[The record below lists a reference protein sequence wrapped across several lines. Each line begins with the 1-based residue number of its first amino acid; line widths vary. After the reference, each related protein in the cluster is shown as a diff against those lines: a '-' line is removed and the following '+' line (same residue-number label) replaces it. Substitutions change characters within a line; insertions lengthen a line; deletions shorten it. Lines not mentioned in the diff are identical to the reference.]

1 MKKVLFIA
9 PDFFN
14 YSSIIKNKLIEKGYD
29 VDWFDDR
36 PSTNIIDKC
45 LLRVNRNILNRKI
58 KRYFYNKIYKAME
71 EKNYDIVFVI
81 LGQSFNQE
89 MFNDLRKINPNAKY
103 VLYLWDAVKN
113 FPHIEDLAKAFDKVY
128 SFDSY
133 DCKKYGYEFLP
144 LFYTEEKKSDL
155 DIIYDVTFI
164 GTIKKGKL
172 SLFNKL
178 RKELDNK
185 YEKNYFY
192 LYLQHKIVYFFFKM
206 TNKEFRGA
214 KIKNFKF
221 KKLDYSENNS
231 IVNSSRII
239 LDIPMRKQEGLS
251 MRILECLGYH
261 KKIITT
267 NKNVLNYD
275 FYKPENIYY
284 YDGEK
289 IDLDNI
295 FFKYEYL
302 EIDEEILKKYSLDTW
317 VDKLLMEGQN

>member
-9 PDFFN
+9 PDFFS
-14 YSSIIKNKLIEKGYD
+14 YSSIIKNKLIDLGYE

-45 LLRVNRNILNRKI
+45 LLRVNRNILKRKI
-58 KRYFYNKIYKAME
+58 KKYFYNRIYKAME

-89 MFNDLRKINPNAKY
+89 MFNDLRKLNEDAKY
-103 VLYLWDAVKN
+103 ILYLWDAVKN
-113 FPHIEDLAKAFDKVY
+113 FPHIKDLSKAFDKVY

-155 DIIYDVTFI
+155 ENIYDVTFI

-172 SLFNKL
+172 SLLNKI
-178 RKELDNK
+178 RKDLDIEYKN
-185 YEKNYFY
+185 NYFY
-192 LYLQHKIVYFFFKM
+192 LYLQSKLVYFYNKIL
-206 TNKEFRGA
+206 NKEFKGSKLNRF
-214 KIKNFKF
+214 NY
-221 KKLDYSENNS
+221 KKLSYSKNNEITLQS
-231 IVNSSRII
+231 KII
-239 LDIPMRKQEGLS
+239 LDIPMAHQNGLS
-251 MRILECLGYH
+251 MRTFECLGYH

-275 FYKPENIYY
+275 FYKEENIYY
-284 YDGEK
+284 YDGEH
-289 IDLDNI
+289 IDFNNK
-295 FFKYEYL
+295 FFTSEYV
-302 EIDEEILKKYSLDTW
+302 EIDEEILRKYSLDTW
-317 VDKLLMEGQN
+317 IKTLVTEE

>member
-14 YSSIIKNKLIEKGYD
+14 YSLIIKNKLIEKGYD

-45 LLRVNRNILNRKI
+45 LLRVNRNILKRKI
-58 KRYFYNKIYKAME
+58 KKYFYNKIYKAME
-71 EKNYDIVFVI
+71 DKKYNIVFVI

-133 DCKKYGYEFLP
+133 DCEKYRYEFLP

-178 RKELDNK
+178 KKELDNK
-185 YEKNYFY
+185 YDRNYFY
-192 LYLQHKIVYFFFKM
+192 LYLQSKLVFFYNRLR
-206 TNKEFRGA
+206 NKEFKGA
-214 KIKNFKF
+214 KIKDFKYER
-221 KKLDYSENNS
+221 LSYAHNNKITLES
-231 IVNSSRII
+231 NII
-239 LDIPMRKQEGLS
+239 LDIPMANQNGLS
-251 MRILECLGYH
+251 MRTFECMGYH

-289 IDLDNI
+289 IDFDNI
-295 FFKYEYL
+295 FFKSKYL

-317 VDKLLMEGQN
+317 VDKLLMED

>member
-14 YSSIIKNKLIEKGYD
+14 YSSIIKNKLIEKGYE

-45 LLRVNRNILNRKI
+45 LLRVNRNILKRKI
-58 KRYFYNKIYKAME
+58 KRYFYNRIYKAME

-113 FPHIEDLAKAFDKVY
+113 FPHIEDLSKAFDKVY

-133 DCKKYGYEFLP
+133 DCEKYGYKFLP

-172 SLFNKL
+172 TLFNKL

-192 LYLQHKIVYFFFKM
+192 LYLQSKLVFFYNKLKNNEFK
-206 TNKEFRGA
+206 GA
-214 KIKNFKF
+214 KIKDFKYDRLNYL
-221 KKLDYSENNS
+221 KNNEITLQS
-231 IVNSSRII
+231 KII
-239 LDIPMRKQEGLS
+239 LDIPMANQNGLS
-251 MRILECLGYH
+251 MRTFECLGYH

-267 NKNVLNYD
+267 NKNVINYD
-275 FYKPENIYY
+275 FYRPENVYY
-284 YDGEK
+284 YDGEN
-289 IDLDNI
+289 IDFDNV
-295 FFKYEYL
+295 FFKSEYL
-302 EIDEEILKKYSLDTW
+302 EIDEKILKKYSLDTW
-317 VDKLLMEGQN
+317 VDKLLMED